1 MAGDRAVGSALA
13 RWRDAERRLGE
24 LTPGTREYID
34 AALEY
39 ERARS
44 AYASALSHRLD
55 VTGEGADV
63 QLRREDEADAPEAT

>member
-1 MAGDRAVGSALA
+1 MAGDGAVGSALA

-39 ERARS
+39 DRARS
-44 AYASALSHRLD
+44 AYASALAHRLD
-55 VTGEGADV
+55 VTGAAEV
-63 QLRREDEADAPEAT
+63 ELRRDDEIAAPEEP